1 MARSV
6 WSDASLWSDMWPYAT
21 PPEEE
26 SAETE
31 EAAPTL
37 DGDAAA
43 EDHGSI
49 GKGTY
54 RYQGLRRAYRGC
66 AVT

>member
-6 WSDASLWSDMWPYAT
+6 WSDASLGSDMWPYAT

-37 DGDAAA
+37 DGDAAVA
-43 EDHGSI
+43 TLTVRCGD
-49 GKGTY
+49 TY
-54 RYQGLRRAYRGC
+54 C
-66 AVT
+66 KFSK